1 MSSMEASG
9 LSLPKLPELPAE
21 AVKAIGSSFPGKL
34 LGRMAALLSLV
45 LLLLGFAGAI
55 DQGLKRFLGVDLS
68 PTWLHYG
75 LLFGLPVLV
84 VAAQLC
90 IEWHAE
96 RVRRRLQSLA
106 VQTAAVPQ
114 SDFRIGPY
122 LDTAEDRAR
131 FERADRAH
139 EKVLDW
145 IRRSTTAG
153 VLPLYLTGDSG
164 SGKSSLLNAF
174 VLPTLRQDGWTVI
187 EARAWQDPE
196 AALRDALTHLSGTA
210 RRSRPGEDQGLRQL
224 IEAAA
229 RRAGASLLLVL
240 DQFEEFLIL
249 GKPEQQ
255 QRFAALIND
264 LRSSPVRN
272 LCLLL
277 ALRSDYQFL
286 LENVGLPQNRDREN
300 LYQV

>member
-96 RVRRRLQSLA
+96 RVRR
-106 VQTAAVPQ
+106 
-114 SDFRIGPY
+114 
-122 LDTAEDRAR
+122 
-131 FERADRAH
+131 
-139 EKVLDW
+139 
-145 IRRSTTAG
+145 
-153 VLPLYLTGDSG
+153 
-164 SGKSSLLNAF
+164 
-174 VLPTLRQDGWTVI
+174 
-187 EARAWQDPE
+187 
-196 AALRDALTHLSGTA
+196 
-210 RRSRPGEDQGLRQL
+210 
-224 IEAAA
+224 
-229 RRAGASLLLVL
+229 
-240 DQFEEFLIL
+240 
-249 GKPEQQ
+249 
-255 QRFAALIND
+255 
-264 LRSSPVRN
+264 
-272 LCLLL
+272 
-277 ALRSDYQFL
+277 
-286 LENVGLPQNRDREN
+286 
-300 LYQV
+300 